1 MWIVVRAPLSE
12 AVIDGSLAPAAKAHM
27 AGEAAEPERSNK

>member
-1 MWIVVRAPLSE
+1 VVRAPLSG
-12 AVIDGSLAPAAKAHM
+12 AMIDGSLAPAAMAHM